1 MLPPCCP
8 CHKPRPVIRRGIC
21 QGMHACTD
29 GLESMHSSLNHDG
42 MHHFGSA
49 SETVASCAE
58 AALFEP
64 SVTIM

>member
-8 CHKPRPVIRRGIC
+8 CHKPRPVIQRGIR

-29 GLESMHSSLNHDG
+29 GLESMRSSLNHGG

-49 SETVASCAE
+49 SETVTSCAE

>member
-8 CHKPRPVIRRGIC
+8 CHRNRPVKRRGIR

-29 GLESMHSSLNHDG
+29 GLESMRSSLNHDG
-42 MHHFGSA
+42 THHFGSA
-49 SETVASCAE
+49 SETVAFCAD

-64 SVTIM
+64 SVTID